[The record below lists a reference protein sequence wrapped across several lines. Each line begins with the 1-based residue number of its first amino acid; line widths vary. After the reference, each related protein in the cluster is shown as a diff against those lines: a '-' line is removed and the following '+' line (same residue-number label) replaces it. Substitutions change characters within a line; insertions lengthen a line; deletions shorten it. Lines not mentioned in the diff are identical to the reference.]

1 MGRFQVQNR
10 MFWVTVVKRSNKSS
24 TVYRQKLKVFH
35 GAFLTKKDDFLG
47 VIGGKWKPMKGKPGE
62 PAFIYT

>member
-24 TVYRQKLKVFH
+24 TVYRQKLNVFH

-47 VIGGKWKPMKGKPGE
+47 VIRKWKPMKGKPGE